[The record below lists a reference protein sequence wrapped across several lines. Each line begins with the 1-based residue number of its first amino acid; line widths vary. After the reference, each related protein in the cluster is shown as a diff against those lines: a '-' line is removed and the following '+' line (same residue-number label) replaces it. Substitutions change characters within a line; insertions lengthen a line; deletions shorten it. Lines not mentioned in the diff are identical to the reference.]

1 MIINYGNKF
10 GIRNIQCEILN
21 YNNFKD
27 KNACFLELWF
37 QTCRALNLANCGL
50 TVLPFTFWKEI
61 GISYRKDWRRFYFG
75 CGLFSF
81 FISFLKK

>member
-27 KNACFLELWF
+27 KNACF
-37 QTCRALNLANCGL
+37 
-50 TVLPFTFWKEI
+50 
-61 GISYRKDWRRFYFG
+61 
-75 CGLFSF
+75 
-81 FISFLKK
+81 